1 MAFDT
6 GDMFYKDIS
15 QLERESP
22 LLRVR
27 SPLVVDSLN
36 FMDYD
41 AANVGWMDLLLPEE
55 MLPRAASQA
64 AFPFLS
70 ANLLDATGNTP
81 FQPYLIR
88 EFNGLRIG
96 VIGLVS
102 QRIPAGISGGQSPY
116 RVLDPVKTARPLVK
130 KLRESCDVI
139 IALTSLG
146 LEDDRRLAKS
156 VEGIDVILG
165 GLSKKVM
172 YQAEVAGG
180 AIIVQAG
187 SKGMRLGTLEMEI
200 TPGRD
205 GSWVR
210 RDAAAGDEARIYTW
224 TPLSLHKGIK
234 DHPGITARLE
244 EYRSVLKEQ
253 EIARKVSPSPGS
265 SSRYAGAR
273 ECRTCHSEEGKQ
285 WDATSHARA
294 FETLL
299 RKGQEGNPD
308 CLECHVTAFREKG
321 GYRPGS
327 EDPDL
332 AAVQCEACH
341 GAGISHRSRGMI
353 DLMVPVTACQGCHNT
368 ENSPT
373 FRYEE
378 YLKKLGKHT
387 EGYFRRPPALR

>member
-1 MAFDT
+1 MVFDT
-6 GDMFYKDIS
+6 GDMFYKDVA
-15 QLERESP
+15 QLERERP
-22 LLRVR
+22 LLKVR

-41 AANVGWMDLLLPEE
+41 AANVGWMDLLLPKE
-55 MLPRAASQA
+55 MLTRAASQA

-70 ANLLDATGNTP
+70 ANLRDTSGNTL
-81 FQPYLIR
+81 FEPYLVKA
-88 EFNGLRIG
+88 FGSLRVG

-102 QRIPAGISGGQSPY
+102 QRIPAGVSGRQSPY

-139 IALTSLG
+139 VALTSLG

-172 YQAEVAGG
+172 YQAEVVGG

-187 SKGMRLGTLEMEI
+187 SKGMRMGTLEMEV
-200 TPGRD
+200 TPDRD
-205 GSWVR
+205 GTWVR
-210 RDAAAGDEARIYTW
+210 RDVAAGGEAKIYTW
-224 TPLSLHKGIK
+224 TPFSLNKRIK

-244 EYRSVLKEQ
+244 EYRALLKTE
-253 EIARKVSPSPGS
+253 EIARKVSPTPGP
-265 SSRYAGAR
+265 SSRYAGAS
-273 ECRTCHSEEGKQ
+273 ECRTCHPREGEQ
-285 WDATSHARA
+285 WGATSHARA

-321 GYRPGS
+321 GYRPGAES
-327 EDPDL
+327 PDL

-341 GAGISHRSRGMI
+341 GAGISHKSRGMI
-353 DLMVPVTACQGCHNT
+353 DLMVPVTVCQGCHNT

-378 YLKKLGKHT
+378 YLKKLGEHT

>member
-15 QLERESP
+15 QLERERP

-36 FMDYD
+36 FMGYD

-55 MLPRAASQA
+55 LLNRAASQA
-64 AFPFLS
+64 TFPFLS
-70 ANLLDATGNTP
+70 ANLLDSSGNAP
-81 FQPYLIR
+81 FEPYLIK
-88 EFNGLRIG
+88 EFGGLRVG

-102 QRIPAGISGGQSPY
+102 QRVPAGVDGRQSPY
-116 RVLDPVKTARPLVK
+116 RVLDPVETARPLVK
-130 KLRESCDVI
+130 KLGESCDVI
-139 IALTSLG
+139 VVLTSLG
-146 LEDDRRLAKS
+146 LEDDRRLANS

-172 YQAEVAGG
+172 YQAEVEGG

-187 SKGMRLGTLEMEI
+187 SKGMRMGTLEIEI

-205 GSWVR
+205 GTWVR
-210 RDAAAGDEARIYTW
+210 RDAAAGGEAKIYTW
-224 TPLSLHKGIK
+224 TPFSLHKSIK

-244 EYRSVLKEQ
+244 EYRAVLKEQ
-253 EIARKVSPSPGS
+253 EIARKVSPAPGP

-273 ECRTCHSEEGKQ
+273 ECRTCHPQEGTE
-285 WDATSHARA
+285 WDGTSHARA

-299 RKGQEGNPD
+299 RKNQDGNPD
-308 CLECHVTAFREKG
+308 CLGCHVTAFREKG

-332 AAVQCEACH
+332 SAVQCEACH
-341 GAGISHRSRGMI
+341 GAGISHKSKGMI
-353 DLMVPVTACQGCHNT
+353 DLMVPEGVCRRCHNT

-387 EGYFRRPPALR
+387 VGYFRRPPALR